1 MDKSNLDSIYQQV
14 YARYPEVN
22 GKRPRPQ
29 VYGKDQYLLVF
40 HSTASLPNGKKM
52 EHTVRVVASAEG
64 RIQKMSSSK

>member
-1 MDKSNLDSIYQQV
+1 MEKSSLDSIYRQV

-40 HSTASLPNGKKM
+40 HTTASLPDGKKM
-52 EHTVRVVASAEG
+52 ERTVRVVTSSEG
-64 RIQKMSSSK
+64 KIQKMSSSK